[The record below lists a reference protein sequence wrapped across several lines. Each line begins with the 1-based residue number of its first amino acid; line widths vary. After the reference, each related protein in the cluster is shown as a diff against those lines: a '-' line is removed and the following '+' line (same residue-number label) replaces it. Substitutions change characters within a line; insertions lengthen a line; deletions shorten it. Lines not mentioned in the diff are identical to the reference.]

1 MVRGGGHTGE
11 GGGHTGGSADGGSP
25 GHHVYGRSHFVQF
38 CLSLSP
44 RLLALMHHQVYSII

>member
-44 RLLALMHHQVYSII
+44 RLLALMRHQVYSII